1 MVLSGTVWTPETVE
15 DWLFR
20 NCWPMGYHNFDSRRK
35 ADMRARILHAIELLS
50 KWSSAVNPPEKTI
63 SAHDAMGG
71 GDVMG
76 GGDFGGNNGWSYSF
90 GIWPNQAQQQQPQQQ
105 PQPQL
110 PQQQAQVGSVQFP
123 IPTPT
128 PAPGPVNVRDWVK
141 DDDHP
146 NSSPGSH
153 PDSRRSSAGNRQEIF
168 IPPENNWINP
178 NHPPISFRPRSRN
191 PTPDPPPDWYH
202 HSAESLNSKN
212 SFPSASRVPRADPYS
227 LDSFD
232 RSINSML
239 HQSQHRNTNLVS
251 VSSNSQRV
259 IPINLERKQK
269 ERRRKKERERER
281 QSKWIPLSGRLDS
294 DASDSSDE
302 EEPPRRMPTWYPP
315 QTIAN
320 QPPQLRI
327 QGPPPPIHSP
337 PIHRLPHP
345 SLTSGPA
352 PISIPPLQMSPPPVM
367 NHMHIGLHSPPQ
379 SLGPAQLA
387 QFQFEQQHKV
397 YQLQK
402 QQQEQ
407 QQQQYQQQHQH
418 QQQQYHHPHQY
429 SGSQLSS
436 SSWQNTQAGVP
447 IYR

>member
-1 MVLSGTVWTPETVE
+1 MVLSGTIWTPEIVE

-20 NCWPMGYHNFDSRRK
+20 NCWPMGYHNFDSRK
-35 ADMRARILHAIELLS
+35 KTDMRKRILHAIELLS
-50 KWSSAVNPPEKTI
+50 KWSSAVSPPEKTI

-76 GGDFGGNNGWSYSF
+76 GGEFGGNNGWSYSF
-90 GIWPNQAQQQQPQQQ
+90 GVWPNQAQQPQPQ
-105 PQPQL
+105 QPQL
-110 PQQQAQVGSVQFP
+110 PQQQQQQAQVSSVQFP

-128 PAPGPVNVRDWVK
+128 PAAGSVNVRDWVK

-146 NSSPGSH
+146 NCSPRSHPGS
-153 PDSRRSSAGNRQEIF
+153 RQSSAGNRQEIF
-168 IPPENNWINP
+168 IPPPENNWISP
-178 NHPPISFRPRSRN
+178 NHPPVSFRPRSRN
-191 PTPDPPPDWYH
+191 PTPEPSDWYH
-202 HSAESLNSKN
+202 HHHSTESLNSKN
-212 SFPSASRVPRADPYS
+212 SFPPSASRVPRADPYS

-232 RSINSML
+232 RTINSL
-239 HQSQHRNTNLVS
+239 HQSQQHRNTGLA
-251 VSSNSQRV
+251 SSNSQRV

-281 QSKWIPLSGRLDS
+281 QSKWIPLSGGLDS
-294 DASDSSDE
+294 DVSDSSDE
-302 EEPPRRMPTWYPP
+302 EEEEPPRRTWYPP
-315 QTIAN
+315 PTIAH

-327 QGPPPPIHSP
+327 HGPPPPIHSP

-345 SLTSGPA
+345 NLTSGPA
-352 PISIPPLQMSPPPVM
+352 PVSIPPLQMSPPPVI
-367 NHMHIGLHSPPQ
+367 NPMHIGLHSPPQ

-397 YQLQK
+397 YQFQK

-407 QQQQYQQQHQH
+407 QQQQYQQQR
-418 QQQQYHHPHQY
+418 QQQQYHHPSQY
-429 SGSQLSS
+429 SGSQHSS
-436 SSWQNTQAGVP
+436 LSWQNNQAGVS